1 MRKRLFFFVAAL
13 VLTAG
18 PVGFVFASVTDG
30 TIDGTH
36 KYAWGENIGWINF
49 GTSGGNVH
57 VTNSSLS
64 GHGWSDNYGW
74 INLSPSATVKVLNNG
89 EGDLSGYAWGESLG
103 WINFNSV
110 SIDYNGEFAGNA
122 TIENDGSR
130 ISFNCSNTSSCSS
143 SNFKVKT
150 DWRPKCNNGIDD
162 DGDGLIDYANDP
174 GCNGYGDGSENSD
187 VRGVSGGA
195 GGGGFMPEV
204 YSQATKSVADMLLA
218 SQIIQAPLSL
228 VNNLVAAASDAVD
241 GARSFFEPER
251 SSSVPAGEPISS
263 SGSGSGSGGTP
274 LVFRKEEWNLLPS
287 EAIKKFTLAPV
298 SEEMKNLTEKM
309 PGIKEMK
316 TIFRN
321 IGTQAKQI
329 VSSAKDFL
337 SETLRRLNLG
347 FWNLFSF

>member
-13 VLTAG
+13 ILTAG
-18 PVGFVFASVTDG
+18 PVSFVFASVTDG

-49 GTSGGNVH
+49 GLSGGNVH
-57 VTNSSLS
+57 VTDSSLS
-64 GHGWSDNYGW
+64 GHGWSDSYGW

-89 EGDLSGYAWGESLG
+89 EGNLSGYAWGESLG
-103 WINFNSV
+103 WINFSSV

-122 TIENDGSR
+122 TIENDGGR
-130 ISFNCSNTSSCSS
+130 VSFNCSNTSSCSS

-187 VRGVSGGA
+187 VRGTSGGA

-204 YSQATKSVADMLLA
+204 YSQATKSAADLLLA
-218 SQIIQAPLSL
+218 SPIIQAPLSL
-228 VNNLVAAASDAVD
+228 TDNLVAVASDAID
-241 GARSFFEPER
+241 GVSSFFESEQ
-251 SSSVPAGEPISS
+251 SSSAPAEG
-263 SGSGSGSGGTP
+263 SGSGSGSGSEGTP
-274 LVFRKEEWNLLPS
+274 LVFRKEWNLLPS
-287 EAIKKFTLAPV
+287 EAIKKFTLAPAL
-298 SEEMKNLTEKM
+298 EEMKNLTEKV
-309 PGIKEMK
+309 PGIKQAKMV
-316 TIFRN
+316 FRN
-321 IGTQAKQI
+321 IGAQAKQI
-329 VSSAKDFL
+329 VNSAKDFL
-337 SETLRRLNLG
+337 SEVSRRLNLE